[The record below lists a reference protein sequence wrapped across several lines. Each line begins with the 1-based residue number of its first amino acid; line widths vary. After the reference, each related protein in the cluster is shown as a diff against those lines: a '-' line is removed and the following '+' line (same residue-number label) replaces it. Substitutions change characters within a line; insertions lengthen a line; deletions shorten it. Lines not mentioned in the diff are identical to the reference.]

1 MKLIIV
7 ILDGLGDRTY
17 RELKGKTPL
26 DAANCPNLDLLAKK
40 GKTGIMYPIKGI
52 APESDEAALALFG
65 YDPYAVYTGRGP
77 LEALGANVDFSEGDV
92 VLRCNYAIYGGNKI
106 TDVEYVPNKKELKEF
121 ETKLNKI
128 KLDVDFKVVNTLGYR
143 FVLIL
148 KGKKLSPRL
157 SNTHPAYQII
167 KNYVTSAIPRGKPL
181 KLKKCKALD
190 KSKEAKRTA
199 KIVNEFVEKSKG
211 VLGKNRIV
219 ITRGAGNRVPKLEK
233 LDRNWALL
241 ADTPVEMAIGKITG
255 MNILGHP
262 KSLKDAVKDMENALK
277 KHDSLYLQI
286 KETDHWSHRGK
297 PLKKKGAIEE
307 IDKEFVSKI
316 MKLKDTLICITADH
330 STPCKILAHSADPVP
345 LLLYSDKIKADKVEK
360 YSEKACKKGSIGQIE
375 GKDLMSVLKKE
386 LA

>member
-17 RELKGKTPL
+17 RELKNKTPL
-26 DAANCPNLDLLAKK
+26 EAANTPNLDFLAKN

-65 YDPYAVYTGRGP
+65 YNPYEVYTGRGP

-92 VLRCNYAIYGGNKI
+92 VLRCNYALYKGNKI
-106 TDVEYVPNKKELKEF
+106 TDVEYVPNKKELKDF

-148 KGKKLSPRL
+148 KGKKLSPKI

-167 KNYVTSAIPRGKPL
+167 KNYVTSAKPRGKPL
-181 KLKKCKALD
+181 KLRKCKALD
-190 KSKEAKRTA
+190 KSKSAKRTA
-199 KIVNEFVEKSKG
+199 KIVNDFVEKSKG
-211 VLGKNRIV
+211 VLGGNKIV
-219 ITRGAGNRVPKLEK
+219 ITRGAGNRVPRLKKLE
-233 LDRNWALL
+233 RNWALL

-255 MNILGHP
+255 MAILGHP
-262 KSLKDAVKDMENALK
+262 KSLKQAVKDVENALK
-277 KHDSLYLQI
+277 KYDSLYLQI

-297 PLKKKGAIEE
+297 LIKKKEAIEE
-307 IDKEFVSKI
+307 IDRGFVSKI

-330 STPCKILAHSADPVP
+330 STPCKIKAHSADPVP
-345 LLLYSDKIKADKVEK
+345 LLIYYNKIKPDRAEK
-360 YSEKACKKGSIGQIE
+360 FSEKACKKGIIGKIE

-386 LA
+386 VS